1 MPTKMH
7 RKDVEQ
13 FIRYVMV
20 GVLNTLITL
29 AVIFLCKSV
38 LDVNQWVSN
47 AIGYVAGMVNSFLW
61 NKVWV
66 FRSRSRHYRAEAVKF
81 MVGFLLCYGLQ
92 LLATWLMTS
101 AFGDMEIILPGI
113 MTVSGYGVA
122 TLLGMVLYTVA
133 NFVFN
138 RAVTFK

>member
-7 RKDVEQ
+7 RQDVEQ
-13 FIRYVMV
+13 FARYVMV

-47 AIGYVAGMVNSFLW
+47 ALGYVAGMANSFLW
-61 NKVWV
+61 NKMWV
-66 FRSRSRHYRAEAVKF
+66 FKSRSRHYRAEALKF
-81 MVGFLLCYGLQ
+81 IVGFLLCYGLQ

-101 AFGDMEIILPGI
+101 AFGEMEIDIPGL
-113 MTVSGYGVA
+113 TVVSGYGVA
-122 TLLGMVLYTVA
+122 TLLGMAFYTVA

-138 RAVTFK
+138 RSVTFK